1 MSEAPRQRVGPIGKI
16 LYDSGVV
23 SREQVTEALEIQR
36 QEGGKT
42 FEILVRLGHLSKDDL
57 HAVLSQQAGVASI
70 DLARFKVSS
79 EFVGLIPKEL
89 ALRELVLP
97 IDRMGKLLSVAMACP
112 LDVTTIEQIE
122 EMTGL
127 RVKAL
132 LCKYDD
138 IVAAVEKY
146 YPKVD
151 GGVVEMHTFEMPT
164 RHAASPVKNCTE
176 DVKQLDMLAAAPGL
190 LDKILELTV
199 PGKVD
204 LKAVMQTA
212 SADPALVGWLLALA
226 NSPAYG
232 MYSQVDSLGL
242 ALTLLGGEGTRSGVE
257 QLKKLGPQPKADFG
271 AAYESS
277 RKASLIAATLAKK
290 SGRVER
296 GTAYTAGLL
305 RRLGWFALATVTSAE
320 YLGTSQ
326 DEATQCEEER
336 KRYGLSHLEAGS
348 IVANRWRYP
357 QSLVA
362 AVGMPV
368 GSDTDAP
375 NLLAAIAELSTALA
389 ERGAASGV
397 GALAGHE
404 QSLSALGL
412 DSATALKEAEKI
424 LAS

>member
-16 LYDSGVV
+16 LYESGVV

-42 FEILVRLGHLSKDDL
+42 FEILVRLGYLSKDDL
-57 HAVLSQQAGVASI
+57 HAVLSQQSGVASI

-79 EFVGLIPKEL
+79 EFVGLVPKEL

-146 YPKVD
+146 YPKGE
-151 GGVVEMHTFEMPT
+151 GGVVEMHTFEMPM
-164 RHAASPVKNCTE
+164 RHGTPAIKNCTD

-190 LDKILELTV
+190 LDKIMDLTA

-257 QLKKLGPQPKADFG
+257 QLKKLGPQPKTDFG
-271 AAYESS
+271 VAYESS

-326 DEATQCEEER
+326 DEAVQCEEER

-357 QSLVA
+357 QNLVA
-362 AVGMPV
+362 AVGMTV

-375 NLLAAIAELSTALA
+375 NLLAAIAEVSTALA
-389 ERGAASGV
+389 ERGAASGAD
-397 GALAGHE
+397 ALAGHE
-404 QSLSALGL
+404 RSLSVLGL
-412 DSATALKEAEKI
+412 DSATALKEVEKI
-424 LAS
+424 LAG